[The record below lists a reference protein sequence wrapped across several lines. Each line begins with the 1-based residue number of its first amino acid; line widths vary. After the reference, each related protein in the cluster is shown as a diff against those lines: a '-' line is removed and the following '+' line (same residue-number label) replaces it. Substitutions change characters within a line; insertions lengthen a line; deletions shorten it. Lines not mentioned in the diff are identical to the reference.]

1 MAVSSSICERHGYP
15 LHPLREGVWEIPAS
29 AKPGMHVPA
38 RLYSSEKL
46 LATLD
51 RGVFEQVTNVACLP
65 GIVGASL
72 CMPDGH
78 WGYGFPIGGVAA
90 FDAESGVVS
99 PGGIGFDINCGM
111 RVMRTSLTEAE
122 VRPRLHELVDALFR
136 AVPAGVGAWGF
147 APLSREQLRRIMLE
161 GASWCVAHGHGWHE
175 DLDHIESRG
184 VLDGADPDAVSE
196 RAVER
201 GLKQLGTL
209 GSGNHYLEVQVVPPG
224 GIHDPVAARAMGI
237 ESEGQVLVMLHCG
250 SRGFGHQV
258 ATDALRIFDRAMR
271 HYGITARDRELSCAP
286 IASSE
291 GRAYLAAM
299 RAAANMAFAN
309 RQAISHRVRETFARV
324 FGKSARA
331 LGLDLIYDVSHNT
344 AKLERHVVEGR
355 ERDLLVHR
363 KGATRAFG
371 PGEPDV
377 PEAYRATGQPVI
389 IGGSMETGSALLVGT
404 RHAMAET
411 FGSTAHGSGRTM
423 SRGEAKRRVRG
434 SALVH
439 AMEERGI
446 VLRAASMSGVAE
458 EAGFAYKDLDEVVDV
473 LHRLD
478 LSRRVVSLKPLG
490 TVKG

>member
-1 MAVSSSICERHGYP
+1 
-15 LHPLREGVWEIPAS
+15 
-29 AKPGMHVPA
+29 
-38 RLYSSEKL
+38 
-46 LATLD
+46 
-51 RGVFEQVTNVACLP
+51 
-65 GIVGASL
+65 
-72 CMPDGH
+72 
-78 WGYGFPIGGVAA
+78 
-90 FDAESGVVS
+90 
-99 PGGIGFDINCGM
+99 
-111 RVMRTSLTEAE
+111 
-122 VRPRLHELVDALFR
+122 
-136 AVPAGVGAWGF
+136 
-147 APLSREQLRRIMLE
+147 
-161 GASWCVAHGHGWHE
+161 
-175 DLDHIESRG
+175 
-184 VLDGADPDAVSE
+184 
-196 RAVER
+196 
-201 GLKQLGTL
+201 
-209 GSGNHYLEVQVVPPG
+209 
-224 GIHDPVAARAMGI
+224 
-237 ESEGQVLVMLHCG
+237 MLHCG

-258 ATDALRIFDRAMR
+258 ATDALRVFDRAMR
-271 HYGITARDRELSCAP
+271 QYGITARDRELACAP
-286 IASSE
+286 ISSSE
-291 GRAYLAAM
+291 GRTYLAAM

-324 FGKSARA
+324 FGKRARA

-377 PEAYRATGQPVI
+377 PEAYRAIGQPVI

-446 VLRAASMSGVAE
+446 ILRAASMSGVAE

-478 LSRRVVSLKPLG
+478 LSRRVVSLKPIG